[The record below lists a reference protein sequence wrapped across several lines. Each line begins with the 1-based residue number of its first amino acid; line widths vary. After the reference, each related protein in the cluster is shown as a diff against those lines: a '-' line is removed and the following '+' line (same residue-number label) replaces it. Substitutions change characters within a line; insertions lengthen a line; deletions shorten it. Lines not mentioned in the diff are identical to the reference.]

1 MSRNSQVQD
10 VGTKEWLLSSARNN
24 PEGLL
29 LVAAGCALLMRSRG
43 SAAGPREQSRGTN
56 GRQNAPHV
64 RTAGGGASKMQEE
77 ASETAEAMRDNLAGI
92 GEKVSETAS
101 HYASSAAAYAEQAG
115 RTVSEKSGRVVQQAQ
130 STFQDTIGRM
140 VEEQPL
146 AFVLAGFAAG
156 AAIAAALPASDV
168 ERRTLGPAGERLT
181 DAAEKAGER
190 LKSSTAKAGERLKS
204 AAEEHGLNSDG
215 LKEIARDVAGTF
227 GSALSEEQSS
237 GPVQPSSPSP
247 SGSSGPST
255 PAAELQP
262 GSATSSEGKTAKAQR
277 SGNPR
282 SSKPARPGGKRDHD
296 GRSAT

>member
-10 VGTKEWLLSSARNN
+10 FGTKEWLLSSARNN

-43 SAAGPREQSRGTN
+43 SSAGHREQSRGTN
-56 GRQNAPHV
+56 GRQNARHV
-64 RTAGGGASKMQEE
+64 RTASGGASKTQEE

-101 HYASSAAAYAEQAG
+101 HYASSAAAYAEEAG
-115 RTVSEKSGRVVQQAQ
+115 RTVSEKSGRMVQQAQ

-181 DAAEKAGER
+181 DAAEKAGDR

-204 AAEEHGLNSDG
+204 AAEERGLNSDG
-215 LKEIARDVAGTF
+215 LKEVARDVAGAF
-227 GSALSEEQSS
+227 GSALSSEEQSS
-237 GPVQPSSPSP
+237 EPVQPSSPSP

-255 PAAELQP
+255 AKLQP
-262 GSATSSEGKTAKAQR
+262 GSATKSQR
-277 SGNPR
+277 SDNPR
-282 SSKPARPGGKRDHD
+282 SSKPARAGGKRDL
-296 GRSAT
+296 

>member
-10 VGTKEWLLSSARNN
+10 FGTKEWLLSSARNN

-43 SAAGPREQSRGTN
+43 SSAGHREQSRGTN
-56 GRQNAPHV
+56 GRQNARHI
-64 RTAGGGASKMQEE
+64 RTASGGASKTQEE

-101 HYASSAAAYAEQAG
+101 HYASSAAAYAEEAG
-115 RTVSEKSGRVVQQAQ
+115 RTVSEKSGRMVQQAQ

-181 DAAEKAGER
+181 DAAEKAGDR

-204 AAEEHGLNSDG
+204 AAEERGLNSDG
-215 LKEIARDVAGTF
+215 LKEVARDVAGAF
-227 GSALSEEQSS
+227 GSALSSEEQSS
-237 GPVQPSSPSP
+237 EPVQPSSPSP

-255 PAAELQP
+255 AKLQP
-262 GSATSSEGKTAKAQR
+262 GSATKSQR
-277 SGNPR
+277 SDNPR
-282 SSKPARPGGKRDHD
+282 SSKPARAGGKRDL
-296 GRSAT
+296 

>member
-10 VGTKEWLLSSARNN
+10 FGTKEWLLSSARNN

-43 SAAGPREQSRGTN
+43 SSAGHREQSRGTN

-64 RTAGGGASKMQEE
+64 RTASGGASKTQEE

-168 ERRTLGPAGERLT
+168 ERRTLGPVGERLT
-181 DAAEKAGER
+181 VKAGDR

-204 AAEEHGLNSDG
+204 AAEERGLNSDG
-215 LKEIARDVAGTF
+215 LKEVARDVAGAF

-237 GPVQPSSPSP
+237 EPVQPSSPSP

-255 PAAELQP
+255 AKLQP
-262 GSATSSEGKTAKAQR
+262 GSATPSEGITAKSQR
-277 SGNPR
+277 SDNPR
-282 SSKPARPGGKRDHD
+282 SSKPARPGGKRDL
-296 GRSAT
+296 

>member
-10 VGTKEWLLSSARNN
+10 FGTKEWLLSSARNN

-29 LVAAGCALLMRSRG
+29 LVAAGCALLMRSRSS
-43 SAAGPREQSRGTN
+43 SAGHREQSRATG

-64 RTAGGGASKMQEE
+64 RTASGGASKAQEE

-101 HYASSAAAYAEQAG
+101 QYASSAASYAEQAG
-115 RTVSEKSGRVVQQAQ
+115 RSVSEKSGRVVQQAQ
-130 STFQDTIGRM
+130 SSFQDTIGRM

-181 DAAEKAGER
+181 DAAEKAGDR

-215 LKEIARDVAGTF
+215 LKEVARDVAGAF

-237 GPVQPSSPSP
+237 EPVQPPSPSP
-247 SGSSGPST
+247 RGSSGSST
-255 PAAELQP
+255 PAAKLQP
-262 GSATSSEGKTAKAQR
+262 GSATPSEGITAKSQR
-277 SGNPR
+277 SGNAR
-282 SSKPARPGGKRDHD
+282 SSKPARPGGKRDL
-296 GRSAT
+296 

>member
-10 VGTKEWLLSSARNN
+10 FGTKEWLLSSARNN

-29 LVAAGCALLMRSRG
+29 LVAAGCALLMRSRSS
-43 SAAGPREQSRGTN
+43 SAGHREQSRATD

-64 RTAGGGASKMQEE
+64 RTASGGASKAQEE

-101 HYASSAAAYAEQAG
+101 QYASSAASYAEQAG
-115 RTVSEKSGRVVQQAQ
+115 RSVSEKSGRVVQQAQ
-130 STFQDTIGRM
+130 STLQDTIGRM

-215 LKEIARDVAGTF
+215 LKEVAKDVAGTF
-227 GSALSEEQSS
+227 GSALSEQQSS
-237 GPVQPSSPSP
+237 ESVQPSSPSP
-247 SGSSGPST
+247 RGSSGPSS
-255 PAAELQP
+255 PAAKLHP
-262 GSATSSEGKTAKAQR
+262 GSATPSEGITAKSQR
-277 SGNPR
+277 AGNAR
-282 SSKPARPGGKRDHD
+282 SSKPARPGGKRDL
-296 GRSAT
+296 